1 MYWLFYSL
9 CKAFLW
15 TLMAAN
21 ACAFVSQI
29 HHREDIGMTNLII
42 KQAMEARQYIFWAR
56 NRHIRA
62 TWHLVLS
69 CWQLWRFLYVAMSD
83 TIRHQ
88 KELLIFSWTTVST
101 STVSNWFT
109 NHNTASSETVLFMY
123 IGFCVAFN
131 FITYLNSHSVIDSI

>member
-1 MYWLFYSL
+1 MILFFMQGISVDSDGCERL
-9 CKAFLW
+9 CICFPNSSQRRYRDDKFNYKAGHGSTSIYFLGKEP
-15 TLMAAN
+15 T
-21 ACAFVSQI
+21 
-29 HHREDIGMTNLII
+29 
-42 KQAMEARQYIFWAR
+42 Y
-56 NRHIRA
+56 IRA

-101 STVSNWFT
+101 STVSNRFT